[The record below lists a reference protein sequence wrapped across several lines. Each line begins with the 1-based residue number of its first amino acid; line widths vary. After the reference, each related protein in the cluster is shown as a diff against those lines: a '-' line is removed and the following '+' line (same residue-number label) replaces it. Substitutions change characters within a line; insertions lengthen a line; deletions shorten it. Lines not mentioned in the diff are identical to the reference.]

1 MEEINEKS
9 IFSHNIF
16 PPFLLIVKCNPKSP
30 HVSIFFKMVIHV
42 LLSQT
47 VDAYYR
53 HATSSNYVGNVGV
66 PLLCISALDDPLCT
80 KEAIPWD
87 ECR

>member
-1 MEEINEKS
+1 MLK
-9 IFSHNIF
+9 HVF
-16 PPFLLIVKCNPKSP
+16 P
-30 HVSIFFKMVIHV
+30 
-42 LLSQT
+42 SQT

-53 HATSSNYVGNVGV
+53 HATSSTCVGNVAV